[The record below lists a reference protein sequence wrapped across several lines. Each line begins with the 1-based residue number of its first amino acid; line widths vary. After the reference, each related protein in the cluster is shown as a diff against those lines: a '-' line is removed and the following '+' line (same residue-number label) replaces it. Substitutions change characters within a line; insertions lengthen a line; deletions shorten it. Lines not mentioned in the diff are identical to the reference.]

1 MPRRQ
6 SGILT
11 VSMLRP
17 RIAGAGLLALAIVL
31 AFAPMAAGQAPEPGK
46 RKKEPHSPAPQTYEE
61 STRFLK
67 SLPPKPATQL
77 PFPSINTPPIEDQAP
92 IPLLTESQQ
101 KQQEEELTRL
111 GKTHGQPKAAKQ
123 GAKPAKSKDKPK
135 QEAVNSPAKKPKT
148 REASKPLSITK

>member
-1 MPRRQ
+1 
-6 SGILT
+6 
-11 VSMLRP
+11 MLRP
-17 RIAGAGLLALAIVL
+17 RIAVARVLAVALALVL
-31 AFAPMAAGQAPEPGK
+31 SAAVACAQTPLSKP
-46 RKKEPHSPAPQTYEE
+46 RKAEPHSPAPQTYEE

-67 SLPPKPATQL
+67 SLPTKPGTQL
-77 PFPSINTPPIEDQAP
+77 PFPSISTPPIEDQAE

-123 GAKPAKSKDKPK
+123 GAKPAKSK
-135 QEAVNSPAKKPKT
+135 QEAANGPAKKPKT